1 MNHKRISKKMGIA
14 IFCLLAGIMALIII
28 LHHNSFA
35 DPQEELVKKII
46 ACVLIVLS
54 CIIFIIFYDKLTVLP
69 VELFENRRLIWKL
82 ARNDFKKR
90 YAGSYLGIIWALVQ
104 PVVTVVMYW
113 FVFEN
118 FMGSKAQFLSSG
130 TSMPY
135 VLFWRRGCAPG
146 FIFRRL

>member
-1 MNHKRISKKMGIA
+1 MGIA

-113 FVFEN
+113 IVFDRVFDTRSQMVAGGIEV
-118 FMGSKAQFLSSG
+118 
-130 TSMPY
+130 PY
-135 VLFWRRGCAPG
+135 VM
-146 FIFRRL
+146 

>member
-90 YAGSYLGIIWALVQ
+90 YAGS
-104 PVVTVVMYW
+104 
-113 FVFEN
+113 
-118 FMGSKAQFLSSG
+118 
-130 TSMPY
+130 
-135 VLFWRRGCAPG
+135 
-146 FIFRRL
+146 